1 MMKIIFGILFVFF
14 PFVLFG
20 QNVIGID
27 EAVSNSADTVSRRI
41 DNEKGLAIY
50 QFTTESSSLS
60 NHIIERLTS
69 DLINLGVKVVDR
81 QNTEIILQEREG
93 YQATGRVSD
102 ASAVSWANELGA
114 SFVLIGTLEET
125 RQFYV
130 YRLRTINTETAQ
142 IVANVILN
150 VKKDDNIKNII
161 NLKKESDPRWGIAL
175 GNIIFGLG
183 SYIDGD
189 WAGGL
194 VVTGGYVV
202 AGGLILWEIF
212 GFEYEDKLA
221 GIIGPIGIGVGG
233 LALLYGIIRP
243 YIHKRNPRL
252 AYISDNFD
260 IALIPTI
267 DKTMAVNLSYTIN
280 F

>member
-1 MMKIIFGILFVFF
+1 MKKIIIGILFVFL

-20 QNVIGID
+20 QNIIGID
-27 EAVSNSADTVSRRI
+27 EAISNSADTVSRRI
-41 DNEKGLAIY
+41 DNKKGLAIY

-69 DLINLGVKVVDR
+69 DLINLGVIVVDR
-81 QNTEIILQEREG
+81 QNTDIVLQEKVG
-93 YQATGRVSD
+93 YQSTEFVSD
-102 ASAVSWANELGA
+102 ASAVSWAAEIGA
-114 SFVLIGTLEET
+114 KYVIVGTLDET
-125 RQFYV
+125 RQSYV
-130 YRLRTINTETAQ
+130 YRLRTINVETTQVA
-142 IVANVILN
+142 ANVILN
-150 VKKDDNIKNII
+150 VTKDNYIKNIMNI
-161 NLKKESDPRWGIAL
+161 KKESDPRLAIAL
-175 GNIIFGLG
+175 GNIFFGLG

-194 VVTGGYVV
+194 VVTSGYVV

-212 GFEYEDKLA
+212 GLEYEDSLA
-221 GIIGPIGIGVGG
+221 GIIGPIGVGVGG
-233 LALLYGIIRP
+233 LTLLYGIIRP

-260 IALIPTI
+260 IALIPTM
-267 DKTMAVNLSYTIN
+267 DNTMAVNLSYTIK